1 MTAPRTLD
9 YDLHYG
15 GAWQAPRAAARLE
28 VRSPASRALLA
39 TVPDAGA
46 EDVDAAA
53 AAAQAGFEIW
63 RALDPFQRARHL
75 RALGELLHSR
85 AGELAE
91 LESAVTGRAIREM
104 RAQMSR
110 IPEWLDY
117 FASIA
122 LGLEG
127 EANQVK
133 GGLVTLSQY
142 EPLGVCAMLTPWNH
156 PNSILV
162 KKVAA
167 ALAAGNSCL
176 VKPSEL
182 APVSTLLFAEWCCE
196 AGLPAGAVNVVT
208 GGGETGALVCASPVV
223 QRIDLTGGTATGR
236 RVAAAAGAR
245 LVPCT
250 LELGG
255 KAPIMIFDDADIGEA
270 TAGAV
275 FSAFIASGQT
285 CVSATRFL
293 VAEPVYERFLSAFR
307 ERTEKLVVGDPADP
321 RTDIGPVISAG
332 SQERA
337 LDHIRAAKA
346 QGARL
351 LTGGAA
357 PDLPAPF
364 NNGFYVSPTIF
375 ADVNPQM
382 RLFREEVF
390 GPVVAAMPFKDEAEA
405 LALANDSPYALGG
418 AIWTRD
424 VARAH
429 RLAGRLR
436 AGVVWV
442 NDHHKND
449 PRSIWGGFGDSGY
462 GKENGWDALRSYL
475 RKRSIVIRT
484 NAGFD
489 DWFAGGARYG

>member
-1 MTAPRTLD
+1 
-9 YDLHYG
+9 
-15 GAWQAPRAAARLE
+15 
-28 VRSPASRALLA
+28 
-39 TVPDAGA
+39 
-46 EDVDAAA
+46 
-53 AAAQAGFEIW
+53 
-63 RALDPFQRARHL
+63 
-75 RALGELLHSR
+75 
-85 AGELAE
+85 
-91 LESAVTGRAIREM
+91 
-104 RAQMSR
+104 
-110 IPEWLDY
+110 
-117 FASIA
+117 
-122 LGLEG
+122 
-127 EANQVK
+127 
-133 GGLVTLSQY
+133 
-142 EPLGVCAMLTPWNH
+142 
-156 PNSILV
+156 
-162 KKVAA
+162 
-167 ALAAGNSCL
+167 
-176 VKPSEL
+176 
-182 APVSTLLFAEWCCE
+182 
-196 AGLPAGAVNVVT
+196 
-208 GGGETGALVCASPVV
+208 
-223 QRIDLTGGTATGR
+223 
-236 RVAAAAGAR
+236 
-245 LVPCT
+245 
-250 LELGG
+250 
-255 KAPIMIFDDADIGEA
+255 
-270 TAGAV
+270 
-275 FSAFIASGQT
+275 
-285 CVSATRFL
+285 
-293 VAEPVYERFLSAFR
+293 
-307 ERTEKLVVGDPADP
+307 
-321 RTDIGPVISAG
+321 VISAG

-351 LTGGAA
+351 LTGGTA

>member
-1 MTAPRTLD
+1 LARS
-9 YDLHYG
+9 G
-15 GAWQAPRAAARLE
+15 G
-28 VRSPASRALLA
+28 S
-39 TVPDAGA
+39 
-46 EDVDAAA
+46 
-53 AAAQAGFEIW
+53 
-63 RALDPFQRARHL
+63 
-75 RALGELLHSR
+75 
-85 AGELAE
+85 
-91 LESAVTGRAIREM
+91 
-104 RAQMSR
+104 
-110 IPEWLDY
+110 
-117 FASIA
+117 
-122 LGLEG
+122 
-127 EANQVK
+127 
-133 GGLVTLSQY
+133 
-142 EPLGVCAMLTPWNH
+142 
-156 PNSILV
+156 
-162 KKVAA
+162 
-167 ALAAGNSCL
+167 
-176 VKPSEL
+176 
-182 APVSTLLFAEWCCE
+182 
-196 AGLPAGAVNVVT
+196 AVNVVT

-270 TAGAV
+270 AAGAV

-351 LTGGAA
+351 LTGGTA

-475 RKRSIVIRT
+475 RKRSVVIRT